1 MKSQIENE
9 SEEIGDNFDDIE
21 IKKLNYYRP
30 PDSTI
35 TSNNS
40 SISQSTLLYNNERSS
55 QNPIS
60 IKSSDLFVGK
70 QDIRNREEERKNI
83 ENDNYKNMKE
93 KTISNFNSY
102 INMNKENN
110 GLISNKMSYKNSDKN
125 NIKDMLYQNRNIINN
140 MHNIINSSTNES
152 KTKFESS
159 YINNSSKSL
168 ENNSYFPITFS
179 IDKNSSLTKGENEK
193 EKDSDDYKSKGKT
206 FYNYNENYQT
216 KIGGEDNY
224 LENIETFKKDLN
236 GKIIANSNDKNTSYQ
251 TNNNNSSTNV
261 SNANS
266 NVYIEKYKFVQNDMN
281 YKDYNQQTAKFNIEG
296 NDKQEEKKEEY
307 KPIIKSSIPT
317 STTKISSNN
326 NINMNM
332 NIMSNKLINTKDY
345 FFNYR
350 TQEAFDKMNQAMTQP
365 VQEGKIYTSL
375 NNNNITSNNNINK
388 INITNINS
396 TSSTTTKIGTNYNEI
411 NIKNDSSKY
420 NNFLN
425 SNDLKIKK
433 EFKQYNAIEPNNIG
447 DKENKIKLQI
457 ENEEKKLRKLEGEK
471 SQLIKEEK
479 ETKQIFYNELTK
491 RDNININNN
500 NTNINMNMNMNSNT
514 NIENSKRLNI
524 IKSYQEKTNN
534 QLKDLLIQTKNDDDK
549 IKPMANNPNITNSAT
564 NLISNINMNM
574 NGNTNTN
581 SMNMNLTQNYNSYNI
596 NSNINTISKEKSS
609 PNLSQK
615 YPVPNYSTNSI
626 DSEKNDNYYREF
638 LKQIQDRNEQIN
650 KKTFDTINNN
660 LNKNNQN
667 FNYEKINKNEINV
680 QKKKSLSVGH
690 KQIEIKEY
698 MNNYTLNYNN
708 YDSKK
713 YLNNNTYSNASTINV
728 KNEYNLNT
736 DNTNNS
742 VNKKTRYESEKKYN
756 INSYFQ
762 LKDKENDLKNK
773 KTIFNYDINYDN
785 KNKYEQTL
793 SSYNDENNK
802 ENNKANNTTNN
813 TRIYPLSYTPKGLY
827 RSNKT
832 ENNLLNNTYLP
843 KNTIDNNNYNNRL
856 IYNDNNNNK
865 QNYLNNSKNIR
876 DEIIKTLTTNNYN
889 SMTQTRFYRNKD
901 LPETTLSN
909 YSNENLNTITNLNTI
924 RDYNNKIYESY
935 NGFKKQNSTR
945 SFSNLN
951 FDINKDLISNA
962 TKYVNTNINTNTNAN
977 SYMSNRQNSTIV
989 NNTLTTLSNNT
1000 ETTQTNNYYNINNT
1014 ITSNINNNNSID
1026 NKLNNTNKCKCT
1038 LRKGKSCSNID
1049 KYIDSDSFNESNLVD
1064 FYSKNYKYNYNNTNG
1079 KLMPNYNKGYGAS
1092 TYNRRNTYRNATLNN
1107 FNKINNNSFKYNNNN
1122 ANICDKCFQKY
1133 FSNRNFYN
1141 MENNGS
1147 SGSTGFA
1154 NNNNMR
1160 ICETCKK
1167 LGAAENGIKRVNYFP
1182 FA

>member
-9 SEEIGDNFDDIE
+9 CEEIGDNFDDIE

-60 IKSSDLFVGK
+60 NKSSDLFTSK

-83 ENDNYKNMKE
+83 ENDNYKIMKE

-140 MHNIINSSTNES
+140 MQNIINSSTNGS

-159 YINNSSKSL
+159 YLNNSNKSL
-168 ENNSYFPITFS
+168 ENNNYFPNTFS
-179 IDKNSSLTKGENEK
+179 TDKSNNLTKGENEK
-193 EKDSDDYKSKGKT
+193 EKDIDEYKSKGKT
-206 FYNYNENYQT
+206 FYNYNDNYQ
-216 KIGGEDNY
+216 KKMGGEDNY
-224 LENIETFKKDLN
+224 LDNIETFKNDLN

-261 SNANS
+261 SNTNS
-266 NVYIEKYKFVQNDMN
+266 NMYVEKYKFVQSDINL
-281 YKDYNQQTAKFNIEG
+281 KDYNQQTAKFNIEG
-296 NDKQEEKKEEY
+296 NDKPEEKKEEY

-317 STTKISSNN
+317 STTKTTTNN

-350 TQEAFDKMNQAMTQP
+350 TQDAFDKMNQAMTQP

-375 NNNNITSNNNINK
+375 NNNNITTNNNINK
-388 INITNINS
+388 INITNFN
-396 TSSTTTKIGTNYNEI
+396 TTSTTTKVATNYNEI

-433 EFKQYNAIEPNNIG
+433 EFKQYNTIEPNNMG
-447 DKENKIKLQI
+447 DKQNNIKLQI
-457 ENEEKKLRKLEGEK
+457 ENEEKKLRKLEEEK

-479 ETKQIFYNELTK
+479 ETRQTYYNELNK
-491 RDNININNN
+491 RDSININ
-500 NTNINMNMNMNSNT
+500 NTNINMNTNT
-514 NIENSKRLNI
+514 SIENSKRLNI
-524 IKSYQEKTNN
+524 IKAYQEKTNN
-534 QLKDLLIQTKNDDDK
+534 QLKELLIQTKNEENK
-549 IKPMANNPNITNSAT
+549 MKAITNNPNITNSAT
-564 NLISNINMNM
+564 NLISNINMNT
-574 NGNTNTN
+574 NLNTNLNTN
-581 SMNMNLTQNYNSYNI
+581 INTNRLNMNLTQNYNSYNI
-596 NSNINTISKEKSS
+596 SSNINAISKEKSS

-615 YPVPNYSTNSI
+615 YVVPNYSTNSI
-626 DSEKNDNYYREF
+626 ESEKNDNYYREF

-690 KQIEIKEY
+690 KQIEIKDY

-708 YDSKK
+708 YDNKN
-713 YLNNNTYSNASTINV
+713 YLNNNTYSNASTINI
-728 KNEYNLNT
+728 KNDYNLNAV
-736 DNTNNS
+736 NTTNS

-773 KTIFNYDINYDN
+773 KTIFNYDLNYDN

-802 ENNKANNTTNN
+802 ENNKINNTTNN
-813 TRIYPLSYTPKGLY
+813 TRSYPMSYTPNGLY

-832 ENNLLNNTYLP
+832 ENNLLNNNYLP
-843 KNTIDNNNYNNRL
+843 KNTIDNNNNNNRL
-856 IYNDNNNNK
+856 IYNNNSNNNNNNN
-865 QNYLNNSKNIR
+865 QDYLNNSKNIR

-889 SMTQTRFYRNKD
+889 SMTQTRFYRNKG
-901 LPETTLSN
+901 LPETSSLSN
-909 YSNENLNTITNLNTI
+909 YSNDKLNTITNLNTI
-924 RDYNNKIYESY
+924 RDYNNKNNENY

-962 TKYVNTNINTNTNAN
+962 TKYVNNNTNMN

-1000 ETTQTNNYYNINNT
+1000 QTNNYYNINNT
-1014 ITSNINNNNSID
+1014 ISSNINNNNNDID

-1038 LRKGKSCSNID
+1038 LRKGKSCSNIE
-1049 KYIDSDSFNESNLVD
+1049 KYIDSDSLNESKLVD
-1064 FYSKNYKYNYNNTNG
+1064 FYSKNYKYNYNNTNE
-1079 KLMPNYNKGYGAS
+1079 KLIPDYNKEYGAS
-1092 TYNRRNTYRNATLNN
+1092 TYNKRNTYRNATLNN

-1141 MENNGS
+1141 MENNGN
-1147 SGSTGFA
+1147 SGNTGFA
-1154 NNNNMR
+1154 NNNNNIR

-1167 LGAAENGIKRVNYFP
+1167 LGAGENGIKRVNYFP

>member
-1 MKSQIENE
+1 MKNQIENE
-9 SEEIGDNFDDIE
+9 CEQIGDNFDDIE

-30 PDSTI
+30 PDSII

-40 SISQSTLLYNNERSS
+40 SISQSTILFNNERSS
-55 QNPIS
+55 QNQIS
-60 IKSSDLFVGK
+60 NKPSDLFVGK
-70 QDIRNREEERKNI
+70 QDIRNREEESKNI

-93 KTISNFNSY
+93 KTISNLNSY

-159 YINNSSKSL
+159 YLNNSSKSL
-168 ENNSYFPITFS
+168 ENNSYYLNAFS
-179 IDKNSSLTKGENEK
+179 TDRNKNLTKGENEK
-193 EKDSDDYKSKGKT
+193 EKDIDEYKSKGKT
-206 FYNYNENYQT
+206 FYNYNENYQN
-216 KIGGEDNY
+216 KMGGEDNY
-224 LENIETFKKDLN
+224 LENIETFNNDLN
-236 GKIIANSNDKNTSYQ
+236 GKIIANSKEKNTSYQ
-251 TNNNNSSTNV
+251 TNNNNSSTNA

-266 NVYIEKYKFVQNDMN
+266 NVYVEKYKFVQSDID

-296 NDKQEEKKEEY
+296 NGKQEEKKEEY
-307 KPIIKSSIPT
+307 KPIIKANIPN
-317 STTKISSNN
+317 STTKTITNN
-326 NINMNM
+326 NINMN
-332 NIMSNKLINTKDY
+332 IMSSKLINTKDY
-345 FFNYR
+345 FFNYK
-350 TQEAFDKMNQAMTQP
+350 TQDAFDKMNQAMTQP

-375 NNNNITSNNNINK
+375 NNKNITSNNNINK

-411 NIKNDSSKY
+411 NIKNDSSNY

-433 EFKQYNAIEPNNIG
+433 EFKQYNTIEPNNIG

-457 ENEEKKLRKLEGEK
+457 ENEEKKLRKLEEEK

-479 ETKQIFYNELTK
+479 ETRQIFFNELTK
-491 RDNININNN
+491 RDNININN
-500 NTNINMNMNMNSNT
+500 TNINNTNT

-524 IKSYQEKTNN
+524 IKAYQEKTNN
-534 QLKDLLIQTKNDDDK
+534 NQLEELLIQTRNEENRM
-549 IKPMANNPNITNSAT
+549 KPITNNSNITNSAT
-564 NLISNINMNM
+564 NLNSNINMNL
-574 NGNTNTN
+574 NTNINTN
-581 SMNMNLTQNYNSYNI
+581 RMNMNLTQNYNSYNI
-596 NSNINTISKEKSS
+596 NSNIKAISKEKSS

-615 YPVPNYSTNSI
+615 YTVPNYSTNSI
-626 DSEKNDNYYREF
+626 DSEKNENYYRDF
-638 LKQIQDRNEQIN
+638 LKQIQDRNDQIT

-667 FNYEKINKNEINV
+667 YNYEKINKNEINV

-690 KQIEIKEY
+690 KQIEIKDY

-708 YDSKK
+708 YDTRNF
-713 YLNNNTYSNASTINV
+713 LNNNTYSNASTINV

-736 DNTNNS
+736 VNTNNS

-802 ENNKANNTTNN
+802 ENNKINNTTSN
-813 TRIYPLSYTPKGLY
+813 TRSYPLSYTPNGLY

-832 ENNLLNNTYLP
+832 ENNLLNNNYLP
-843 KNTIDNNNYNNRL
+843 KNTIDNNNNNLL
-856 IYNDNNNNK
+856 IYNNNNN

-876 DEIIKTLTTNNYN
+876 DEIIKTLSTNNYN
-889 SMTQTRFYRNKD
+889 SMTQTRFYRNKASS
-901 LPETTLSN
+901 EATLSN
-909 YSNENLNTITNLNTI
+909 YSNDKLNTITNLNTI
-924 RDYNNKIYESY
+924 RDYNNKNYGSY
-935 NGFKKQNSTR
+935 IGFKKQNSTR

-951 FDINKDLISNA
+951 FDINKDLISNS
-962 TKYVNTNINTNTNAN
+962 TKYVNFNAN
-977 SYMSNRQNSTIV
+977 NNNYISNRQNSTIL
-989 NNTLTTLSNNT
+989 NNTLTTLTDN
-1000 ETTQTNNYYNINNT
+1000 TQTNNYYNI
-1014 ITSNINNNNSID
+1014 TSNINNNID
-1026 NKLNNTNKCKCT
+1026 NKLNNTTKCKCT
-1038 LRKGKSCSNID
+1038 LRKGKSYSNID
-1049 KYIDSDSFNESNLVD
+1049 KFIDSDNLNESNLVD
-1064 FYSKNYKYNYNNTNG
+1064 FYSKNYKNNYNNTSE
-1079 KLMPNYNKGYGAS
+1079 KLLSNYNKGYGAS
-1092 TYNRRNTYRNATLNN
+1092 TYNKRNIYRNATLNN
-1107 FNKINNNSFKYNNNN
+1107 YNKINNNSFKYNNNN
-1122 ANICDKCFQKY
+1122 TNICDKCLQKY

-1141 MENNGS
+1141 MENNAS
-1147 SGSTGFA
+1147 SGNTGFA
-1154 NNNNMR
+1154 NNNMR

-1167 LGAAENGIKRVNYFP
+1167 LGAGENGIKRVNYFP